1 MASRKSKKKRA
12 RSRARRVRAGRVL
25 LCGVVVLVGFLY
37 YRPLTSYLETRRDVD
52 KRRAD
57 VVELRTERARLERR
71 LARTTSVGALSREAR
86 RMGYVKP
93 GEQLFIVKGIPQ
105 WRRARA
111 ERGSGAS
118 TLRGDG

>member
-12 RSRARRVRAGRVL
+12 RSRARRLRAGRVL

-57 VVELRTERARLERR
+57 VVELRAERARLERR
-71 LARTTSVGALSREAR
+71 LARTTSVAALSREAR

-93 GEQLFIVKGIPQ
+93 GEQLFIVKGIPA
-105 WRRARA
+105 WRAAKRT
-111 ERGSGAS
+111 GA
-118 TLRGDG
+118 TIAPGGR